1 LDLIV
6 FEQVADELVERRPL
20 ETRPTLFLLRPM
32 AQIRPPTR
40 VKLFV
45 GVLTS
50 IPSLLPEIEAR
61 LSTLFGPVDSR
72 SDLFLFDQT
81 HYYDEEM
88 GSPIHRLFFSFA
100 TLIDPSEI
108 AGIKVQ
114 TNELESAIAS
124 ECSGIKRPV
133 NLDPGYLEQSKIVLA
148 STKNF
153 FHRILLSSGI
163 YAEVTLHYQ
172 EGGWQNFPWTFP
184 DYKSDNYRGFFSS
197 LRVLY
202 RKQLKAADSQV
213 RKQGSPQS

>member
-1 LDLIV
+1 
-6 FEQVADELVERRPL
+6 
-20 ETRPTLFLLRPM
+20 M
-32 AQIRPPTR
+32 AQIKPPTP

-50 IPSLLPEIEAR
+50 IPSLLPEIEER
-61 LSTLFGPVDSR
+61 VSSLFGPVDSH

-88 GSPIHRLFFSFA
+88 GSPIRRLFFSFA
-100 TLIDPSEI
+100 PLIDPSEI
-108 AGIKVQ
+108 AGIKVK

-124 ECSGIKRPV
+124 ERSGIKRPV

-153 FHRILLSSGI
+153 FHRIPLSGGI

-172 EGGWQNFPWTFP
+172 DGKWQDFPWTFP
-184 DYKSDNYRGFFSS
+184 DYKTHNYRGFFSI
-197 LRVLY
+197 LRDIY
-202 RKQLKAADSQV
+202 RKQLKAVDSLA
-213 RKQGSPQS
+213 RKQGRPKS